1 MQIVYFSYH
10 KHMLKTEITISARL
24 IAEGRVKTNVMYYYF
39 VYNLVQKSSNYPRFY
54 FITFMLVTESPTLR
68 LKCFFFLMAVTQSM
82 PIINKKPYWSRALE
96 CHKFLENDII

>member
-68 LKCFFFLMAVTQSM
+68 LKCFFFLC
-82 PIINKKPYWSRALE
+82 P
-96 CHKFLENDII
+96 